1 MDPFVIT
8 TLGRKTFRTRVI
20 RHNLNPVYDEK
31 LVFQVL
37 RNETG
42 YSVGFTVVD
51 RDQFSGNDYVGAVN
65 LPLDEVIA
73 AAPVADPET
82 GLYKLPDP
90 HDPASTFRFSKCP
103 FGFKYTSNYF
113 KWRFSEVLACQLS
126 FKNLL
131 LLSITT

>member
-1 MDPFVIT
+1 MDPFVVT
-8 TLGRKTFRTRVI
+8 TLGRKTFRTRVV

-37 RNETG
+37 RHETG

-65 LPLDEVIA
+65 LPLDDVIA

-82 GLYKLPDP
+82 GLYNLPDA
-90 HDPASTFRFSKCP
+90 HDPTSTFQSVKFP
-103 FGFKYTSNYF
+103 IHLKYHSSSVSTKRHS
-113 KWRFSEVLACQLS
+113 
-126 FKNLL
+126 
-131 LLSITT
+131 